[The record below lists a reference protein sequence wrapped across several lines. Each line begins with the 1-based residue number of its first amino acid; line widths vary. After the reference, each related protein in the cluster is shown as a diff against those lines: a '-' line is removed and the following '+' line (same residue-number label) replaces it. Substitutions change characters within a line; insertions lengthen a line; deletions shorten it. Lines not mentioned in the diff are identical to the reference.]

1 VEEVVNDRRL
11 SLSVTDRQIAS
22 QAAEHFLGT
31 GSAQASDY
39 TPVIGWKNNDER
51 KKQLILAYGAEI
63 GVAKKLKQQWNG
75 MSTGKRMADV
85 GNNIEVR
92 WTSTDHAIVYD
103 YDRDTDLL
111 FLVKGQSLDDLY
123 IAGFIPMKMA
133 KVDAYKR
140 EREGLPTTYWVPIAK
155 LYTYLPDNGAV
166 SRFIDRFSRLV

>member
-1 VEEVVNDRRL
+1 MEEVVNDRRL

-22 QAAEHFLGT
+22 QAAQNFLATSTANKEGY
-31 GSAQASDY
+31 SVEQ
-39 TPVIGWKNNDER
+39 GWKNEEQR
-51 KKQLILAYGAEI
+51 KKTLTLSFAAEI

-75 MSTGKRMADV
+75 VNTGKRVADI

-92 WTSTDHAIVYD
+92 WTATNYAIVTEK
-103 YDRDTDLL
+103 DRDTDLL

-123 IAGFIPMKMA
+123 IAGFIPIKMA
-133 KVDAYKR
+133 KVEAYKLDR
-140 EREGLPTTYWVPIAK
+140 AGQTVSYWVPVGK